1 MVISETEAM
10 RVPNATYRDA
20 GKPNQ
25 AVPVTTECAEP
36 GAFTPGPVPCQTGPT
51 PIPSTDSA
59 SAFAEEVISGEPD
72 FFVESA
78 RGLVTALLLRHW
90 RDQADG
96 FFRVRG
102 ASAYERNERKQR

>member
-1 MVISETEAM
+1 MRPIETRESPIRRSRSQPSALNLAHSL
-10 RVPNATYRDA
+10 RGQFLA
-20 GKPNQ
+20 
-25 AVPVTTECAEP
+25 
-36 GAFTPGPVPCQTGPT
+36 QTGPT

>member
-78 RGLVTALLLRHW
+78 TGAGHGPAAAALAGPGGRIFSSERCIGL
-90 RDQADG
+90 
-96 FFRVRG
+96 
-102 ASAYERNERKQR
+102 